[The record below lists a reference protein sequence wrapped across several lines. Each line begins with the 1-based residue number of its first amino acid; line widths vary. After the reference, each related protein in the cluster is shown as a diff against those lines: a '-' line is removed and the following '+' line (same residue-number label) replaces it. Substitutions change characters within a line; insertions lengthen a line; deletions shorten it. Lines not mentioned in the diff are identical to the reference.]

1 MSTKR
6 TKVYAWVSGGYG
18 RLYDVNCCTSN
29 PTLSRKEEAVSEWPE
44 ENTTVQAAQPLN
56 MSESDMTTQEPQ
68 QQVPEEQ
75 HHRTE

>member
-6 TKVYAWVSGGYG
+6 TKVDAWVSGGYG
-18 RLYDVNCCTSN
+18 RLYDVNCCSSN

-68 QQVPEEQ
+68 QQDPEEQ
-75 HHRTE
+75 QHRTE